1 MDTISIREARRRLGD
16 VVNAAERGESTI
28 LTRHGRK
35 VAQIAPAH
43 MARKK
48 GLPDLT
54 EFRASLTIKGRS
66 LSHTVTKARDRERY

>member
-1 MDTISIREARRRLGD
+1 MDTINIREARRRLSD

-54 EFRASLTIKGRS
+54 EFRASIVVKGKS
-66 LSHTVTKARDRERY
+66 LMRTVVETRDRERF